1 MNVVPQ
7 MTMPVRFAVIL
18 CSALVALTGLAAETG
33 PALVLSPK
41 SLGPLRLAEGATV
54 SEQRLKTLFPAYTVT
69 YDIGQGDSPD
79 FHYFEV
85 VDSKG
90 EVLFT
95 IQSFIEESSQSK
107 KTTSAVP
114 IQLLQ
119 IHTRRIRDIYGL
131 RVGDRVKD
139 IIKKRGEALDFGA
152 SHHDVYLGAG
162 EIFYNIANASARSPE
177 DLTREDAVKGN
188 WQVKSISWPGPAW
201 D

>member
-1 MNVVPQ
+1 MLA
-7 MTMPVRFAVIL
+7 RFAVVL
-18 CSALVALTGLAAETG
+18 SFALVALRGLAAETS

-41 SLGPLRLAEGATV
+41 ALGPLALGKGATV
-54 SEQRLKTLFPAYTVT
+54 SEQRLKRLFPAYTVK

-95 IQSFIEESSQSK
+95 IQSFIEQGESK
-107 KTTSAVP
+107 KTTSEVP

-119 IHTRRIRDIYGL
+119 IHTRHIKDIYGL

-139 IIKKRGEALDFGA
+139 IIEKRGQALAFGA
-152 SHHDVYLGAG
+152 SHHDVYLGGG
-162 EIFYNIANASARSPE
+162 EIFYNIANASDLSPE
-177 DLTREDAVKGN
+177 GLTREDAVKGN
-188 WQVKSISWPGPAW
+188 WQVRSISWPGSAW